1 MHKKIICAFTLA
13 TVFAMPVIAQ
23 NIASA
28 DTIVKKTEKGV
39 CHTSESRYYK
49 RIKHFESYK
58 NVAEC
63 VKSGGTVATTP
74 GMKA

>member
-1 MHKKIICAFTLA
+1 MKKIICAISLA
-13 TVFAMPVIAQ
+13 TVIASPVFAQ
-23 NIASA
+23 NVATA
-28 DTIVKKTEKGV
+28 DTFVKKTEKGM
-39 CHTSESRYYK
+39 CHTPESRYYA